1 MITNCYD
8 YLKETVMSRLI
19 NLLIDVFLQIKI
31 TICYN
36 YLNRNSYEQ
45 TDQSAHNFFTSNNE
59 NTALRLF
66 KMKKL

>member
-45 TDQSAHNFFTSNNE
+45 TDQSAHNLFTSNNE
-59 NTALRLF
+59 NTAL
-66 KMKKL
+66 

>member
-1 MITNCYD
+1 MITHCYD

-45 TDQSAHNFFTSNNE
+45 TDQSAHNLFTSNNE
-59 NTALRLF
+59 NTAL
-66 KMKKL
+66 